1 MRKFDQQS
9 IVILQRGLKPP
20 KTVIQIDLSA
30 GGQMIG
36 SSVKTQDIVV
46 IVILETGQPAILVN
60 TDTPNVP
67 LIFKNTLVD
76 TLELKINAIPQ
87 VFYRKRPNAVPKP
100 L

>member
-1 MRKFDQQS
+1 
-9 IVILQRGLKPP
+9 
-20 KTVIQIDLSA
+20 
-30 GGQMIG
+30 MIG